1 VTAVRKH
8 NLLVLSDVH
17 LGSDLV
23 QHVRPEQPQRS
34 ATSEQ
39 RDQALVALLRW
50 YQQRRSGGLSWR
62 LVIGGDFVDF
72 TGMSVTA
79 APGTVETEPTDE
91 ERTHGLG
98 SARDHTL
105 AKVKL
110 VFEHHRPVMQALA
123 DFLAAGNSLVIV
135 RGNHD
140 VEWHWRV
147 VQREFRRRLARLAP
161 IARAQLRFA
170 PWFYYEEGLVYVEH
184 GHQYDAACSYEH
196 VLFPVSPSDPRRTAR
211 SLADVLL
218 RYVAR
223 PTPGMHEAGH
233 ETATL
238 LDYLRFGARL
248 GVRGLLALARRFAA
262 ANGAL
267 LRIWRESFGGAGR
280 WVKRVHEQRLRA
292 LGLAYRISAER
303 LHGLELLQR
312 PPSTLSLKAILQSV
326 MLDQVLLVLGG
337 LACAGLVLATL
348 PWPFA
353 LPGAGAVLAALEALR
368 RASKRQRALEPSAA
382 LRESSARVAKL
393 FPAAFVVMGHTHVPE
408 MRPSADH
415 ATYVNLGAWAP
426 EQPFADQRPTVQAS
440 QSHFVLVAD
449 GTKVSAQLR
458 TWEGEAPRLLEGA
471 PTRTGGRR
479 DGEGE

>member
-1 VTAVRKH
+1 
-8 NLLVLSDVH
+8 LLALSDLH

-23 QHVRPEQPQRS
+23 QHVRPEQPERS
-34 ATSEQ
+34 RTSEQ

-50 YQQRRSGGLSWR
+50 YAARRAGGLPWR

-79 APGTVETEPTDE
+79 APGAVETEPTDE
-91 ERTHGLG
+91 ERSHGLG

-105 AKVKL
+105 AKIAL

-123 DFLAAGNSLVIV
+123 EFLAAGNSLVIV

-140 VEWHWRV
+140 VEWHWRA
-147 VQREFRRRLARLAP
+147 VQRDFRRRLARLAP
-161 IARAQLRFA
+161 FAAAQVRFA

-238 LDYLRFGARL
+238 LDYVRFGTRL
-248 GVRGLLALARRFAA
+248 GARGLLALARRFMA
-262 ANGAL
+262 ANGVL
-267 LRIWRESFGGAGR
+267 LRIWRESFGEAAS

-292 LGLAYRISAER
+292 LGVAYRISAER
-303 LHGLELLQR
+303 LNGLARLQR
-312 PPSTLSLKAILQSV
+312 PPSTRSLKAILQSV
-326 MLDQVLLVLGG
+326 MLDQVLFALVGI
-337 LACAGLVLATL
+337 ACAMLLLASL
-348 PWPFA
+348 PWQFA
-353 LPGAGAVLAALEALR
+353 LPSAVAAFALLEVLR
-368 RASKRQRALEPSAA
+368 RASKRQRALEPSAV
-382 LRESSARVAKL
+382 LRESSARVATL
-393 FPAAFVVMGHTHVPE
+393 FPAAFIVMGHTHLPE
-408 MRPSADH
+408 MRPSAER

-426 EQPFADQRPTVQAS
+426 EQTFADESVTLPPT

-449 GTKVSAQLR
+449 GVSVSAELR
-458 TWEGEAPRLLEGA
+458 TWDGEAPRLLEGA
-471 PTRTGGRR
+471 PPTAFRAPAR
-479 DGEGE
+479 DARG